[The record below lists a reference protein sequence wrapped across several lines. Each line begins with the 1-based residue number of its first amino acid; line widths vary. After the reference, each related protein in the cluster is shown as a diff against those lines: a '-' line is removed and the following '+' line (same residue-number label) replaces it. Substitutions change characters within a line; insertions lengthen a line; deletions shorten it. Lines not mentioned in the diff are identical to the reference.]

1 MSRSPSSPAG
11 VKPAATIYDVA
22 RQAQVSIKT
31 VSRVFNKEPNVRP
44 VLQERVMKAAQE
56 LSYRP
61 SLSAR
66 GLGGSKSFLLVVFA
80 DAALTLEHWRGD
92 RGNNY
97 LDRVQLGVLVR
108 CRPDGF
114 HLLTELVDLTPDR
127 LEESVTNLLASIRP
141 DGVVLTPPSADSPLV
156 LDVLERFGVPCV
168 RLGATTAPERGGR
181 VFMDD
186 QRAAFEMTEHLIGLG
201 HRDIGFIAGDPRFAA
216 SQMRRKGF
224 AKAMKAHGLEIRP
237 EWIAQG
243 DFTFESGLVCGRQL
257 LGGKTRPSAIFASN
271 DDMALAVLRIS
282 AELGL
287 KSPDDISVGGFD
299 NTPSAQLS
307 SPPLTSIRQ
316 PVGEMAV
323 EATDML
329 LQMIRGEPLASTARV
344 LPFTLVRGGSTGP
357 AGAAVAAKPAR
368 LRR

>member
-1 MSRSPSSPAG
+1 MPGAKPS
-11 VKPAATIYDVA
+11 ATIYDVA
-22 RQAQVSIKT
+22 RHAQVSIKT

-44 VLQERVMKAAQE
+44 AMQERVMKAAQE

-114 HLLTELVDLTPDR
+114 HLLTELVDLTPEQ
-127 LEESVTNLLASIRP
+127 LEQNVTNLLASIRP
-141 DGVVLTPPSADSPLV
+141 DGVVLTPPSADSELV
-156 LDVLERFGVPCV
+156 LDVLEKFGVPCV
-168 RLGATTAPERGGR
+168 RLGAATAPERGGR

-186 QRAAFEMTEHLIGLG
+186 IAAAHEMTEHLISLG
-201 HRDIGFIAGDPRFAA
+201 HRDIGFIAGDSRFAA
-216 SQMRRKGF
+216 AQMRRQGF
-224 AKAMKAHGLEIRP
+224 VNAMQSHGLKPRA
-237 EWIAQG
+237 EWMADG
-243 DFTFESGLVCGRQL
+243 DFTFESGMACGRKL
-257 LGGKTRPSAIFASN
+257 LGGDRRPTAIFASN
-271 DDMALAVLRIS
+271 DDMALAVLRVA

-287 KSPDDISVGGFD
+287 RSPDDISVGGFD

-307 SPPLTSIRQ
+307 SPSLTSIRQ

-329 LQMIRGEPLASTARV
+329 LQMIRGEPVGPAARV
-344 LPFTLVRGGSTGP
+344 LPFTLVQGGSTGP
-357 AGAAVAAKPAR
+357 VGGR
-368 LRR
+368 